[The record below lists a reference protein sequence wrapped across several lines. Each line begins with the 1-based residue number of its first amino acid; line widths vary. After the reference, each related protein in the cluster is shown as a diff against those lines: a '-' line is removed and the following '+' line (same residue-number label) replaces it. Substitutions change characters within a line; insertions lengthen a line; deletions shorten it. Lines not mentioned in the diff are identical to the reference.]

1 MKVLKFLGIHPNHK
15 LKMLFSGVSISDESI
30 KLWSSI
36 GSRKSNLKACL
47 HAFTEDRKK
56 IIPIE
61 RAIVEKDDPKPWE
74 SFCSLLREY
83 GSDQVRF
90 LACMHPLRALTE
102 YI

>member
-1 MKVLKFLGIHPNHK
+1 
-15 LKMLFSGVSISDESI
+15 MLFSGVSISDESI

-61 RAIVEKDDPKPWE
+61 RATVEKDDPKPWE
-74 SFCSLLREY
+74 TFCSLLREY
-83 GSDQVRF
+83 GSDQVKYRASKRF
-90 LACMHPLRALTE
+90 SPLYMVKIDLLQLGCPRD
-102 YI
+102 

>member
-1 MKVLKFLGIHPNHK
+1 
-15 LKMLFSGVSISDESI
+15 MLFSGVSISDESI

-61 RAIVEKDDPKPWE
+61 RATVEKDDPKPWE
-74 SFCSLLREY
+74 TFCSLLREY
-83 GSDQVRF
+83 GSDQVRCRASQHF
-90 LACMHPLRALTE
+90 STLCMVKIDLLQIGCPRD
-102 YI
+102 

>member
-1 MKVLKFLGIHPNHK
+1 
-15 LKMLFSGVSISDESI
+15 MLFSGVSISDESI

-56 IIPIE
+56 IVPIE
-61 RAIVEKDDPKPWE
+61 RATVEKDDPKPWE

-83 GSDQVRF
+83 GSDQVRLILCYRVVKAGWVF
-90 LACMHPLRALTE
+90 GSADSE
-102 YI
+102 YQLQIYGITLP

>member
-1 MKVLKFLGIHPNHK
+1 
-15 LKMLFSGVSISDESI
+15 MLFSGVSISDESI

-56 IIPIE
+56 IVPIE
-61 RAIVEKDDPKPWE
+61 RATVEKDDPKPWE

-90 LACMHPLRALTE
+90 ILYYSVVKPFKLHGIVR
-102 YI
+102 YN